1 MMRKKRAV
9 EPSDHRKRRL
19 EDKACKRDEDTR
31 AEENAIDEMV
41 KRSIEKHGA

>member
-9 EPSDHRKRRL
+9 EPSDDRKRRL
-19 EDKACKRDEDTR
+19 EDKASKRDEDAR
-31 AEENAIDEMV
+31 AEDHAIDEMV

>member
-9 EPSDHRKRRL
+9 EPSDDRKRRL
-19 EDKACKRDEDTR
+19 EDKASKRDEDAR
-31 AEENAIDEMV
+31 AEDNAIDEMV

>member
-9 EPSDHRKRRL
+9 ELSDDRKRRL
-19 EDKACKRDEDTR
+19 EDKACKRDEDAR
-31 AEENAIDEMV
+31 AEENAIDAMV